1 PLAVPINSKIMK
13 TRNIKNFALMTFA
26 VFAFA
31 SCNDQKKKDADK
43 KAMEEK
49 VAMEEAE
56 MKVEETRMQ
65 EEAKKKEMMATS
77 IAAVA
82 SKNEELSTL
91 VSALKAADL
100 DQMLSEP
107 GSYTVFAPS
116 NNAFE
121 KLPKKMS
128 IAELGKPENKEM
140 LTQVLQYHLVS
151 GEITS
156 DKLVEAINGA
166 NGKYT
171 FTTVGG
177 KDLTASLKGDK
188 INLKDE
194 KGNRTEI
201 VLGNVE
207 ASNGVVHVI
216 NDVLIM
222 K

>member
-1 PLAVPINSKIMK
+1 MK

-26 VFAFA
+26 VLAFA

-56 MKVEETRMQ
+56 MKAKETRMQ

-140 LTQVLQYHLVS
+140 LTQVLQYHVVS
-151 GEITS
+151 GVITS
-156 DKLVEAINGA
+156 NKLVEAINGA

>member
-1 PLAVPINSKIMK
+1 MK

-26 VFAFA
+26 VLAFA
-31 SCNDQKKKDADK
+31 SCNEQKKKDADK

-56 MKVEETRMQ
+56 MKAEETRMQ

-140 LTQVLQYHLVS
+140 LTQVLQYHVVS
-151 GEITS
+151 GVITS

>member
-1 PLAVPINSKIMK
+1 MK
-13 TRNIKNFALMTFA
+13 TRNIKNLVCVAIAIFALSA
-26 VFAFA
+26 
-31 SCNDQKKKDADK
+31 CKDQAKVDADK

-56 MKVEETRMQ
+56 MKAQEAKAQ
-65 EEAKKKEMMATS
+65 EEAKQKEMMATS

-82 SKNEELSTL
+82 SENEELSTL
-91 VSALKAADL
+91 VSAVKAADL
-100 DQMLSEP
+100 DKMLSEP

-128 IAELGKPENKEM
+128 IAELGKPENKEL
-140 LTQVLQYHLVS
+140 LTQVLQYHVVS
-151 GEITS
+151 GVITS
-156 DKLVEAINGA
+156 DKLVAAIKGS
-166 NGKYT
+166 NGKYI

-177 KDLTASLKGDK
+177 HEISASLKNEK
-188 INLKDE
+188 IELKGE
-194 KGNRTEI
+194 KGNKTEV
-201 VLGNVE
+201 VLGNVK

>member
-1 PLAVPINSKIMK
+1 MK
-13 TRNIKNFALMTFA
+13 NRNIKQLALI
-26 VFAFA
+26 AFA
-31 SCNDQKKKDADK
+31 ALALGSCKDQAKIDADK
-43 KAMEEK
+43 KTMEEK
-49 VAMEEAE
+49 VAMEEANIKAEE
-56 MKVEETRMQ
+56 MKVK
-65 EEAKKKEMMATS
+65 EEAKQREMMATS

-82 SKNEELSTL
+82 SKNAELSTL
-91 VSALKAADL
+91 VSAVKAADL
-100 DQMLSEP
+100 DDMLSEP

-128 IAELGKPENKEM
+128 IAELGKPENKEL
-140 LTQVLQYHLVS
+140 LTQILQYHVVS
-151 GEITS
+151 GVITS

-188 INLKDE
+188 IVLKDE
-194 KGNRTEI
+194 KGNKTEV
-201 VLGNVE
+201 VLGNVK

-216 NDVLIM
+216 NDVLLM

>member
-1 PLAVPINSKIMK
+1 MK
-13 TRNIKNFALMTFA
+13 LRKIKNLLFVGIAILALS
-26 VFAFA
+26 
-31 SCNDQKKKDADK
+31 SCKDQAKIDADK

-49 VAMEEAE
+49 VAMEEANVQAEE
-56 MKVEETRMQ
+56 MKMK
-65 EEAKKKEMMATS
+65 EEAKQKEMMATS

-82 SKNEELSTL
+82 SNNPELSTL
-91 VSALKAADL
+91 VSAVKAADL
-100 DQMLSEP
+100 DKMLSEP

-128 IAELGKPENKEM
+128 IAELGKPENKEL
-140 LTQVLQYHLVS
+140 LTQILQYHVVS
-151 GEITS
+151 GVITS
-156 DKLVEAINGA
+156 DKLVAAIKGA

-177 KDLTASLKGDK
+177 KDITASLTGDK
-188 INLKDE
+188 IILKDE
-194 KGNRTEI
+194 KGNKTEV
-201 VLGNVE
+201 VLGNVK

-216 NDVLIM
+216 NNVLLM

>member
-1 PLAVPINSKIMK
+1 MK

>member
-1 PLAVPINSKIMK
+1 MK
-13 TRNIKNFALMTFA
+13 TRNIKKFALMTFA
-26 VFAFA
+26 VLAFA
-31 SCNDQKKKDADK
+31 SCNDQKKKDADE

-56 MKVEETRMQ
+56 MKAEETRMQ

-140 LTQVLQYHLVS
+140 LTQVLQYHVVS
-151 GEITS
+151 GVITS

-171 FTTVGG
+171 FSTVGG

>member
-1 PLAVPINSKIMK
+1 MK
-13 TRNIKNFALMTFA
+13 LIKIKNLLFVGIAIFALS
-26 VFAFA
+26 
-31 SCNDQKKKDADK
+31 SCKNQAKIDADK

-49 VAMEEAE
+49 VAMEEANVQAEE
-56 MKVEETRMQ
+56 MKMK
-65 EEAKKKEMMATS
+65 EEAKQKEMMATS

-82 SKNEELSTL
+82 SNNPELSTL
-91 VSALKAADL
+91 VSAVKAADL
-100 DQMLSEP
+100 DKMLSEP

-128 IAELGKPENKEM
+128 IAELGKPENKEL
-140 LTQVLQYHLVS
+140 LTQILQYHVVS
-151 GEITS
+151 GVITS
-156 DKLVEAINGA
+156 DKLVAAINGA

-177 KDLTASLKGDK
+177 KDITASLTGDK
-188 INLKDE
+188 IILKDE
-194 KGNRTEI
+194 KGNKTEV
-201 VLGNVE
+201 VLGNVK

-216 NDVLIM
+216 NNVLLI

>member
-1 PLAVPINSKIMK
+1 MK
-13 TRNIKNFALMTFA
+13 LRKIKNLLFVGLAILALS
-26 VFAFA
+26 
-31 SCNDQKKKDADK
+31 SCKDQAKIDADK
-43 KAMEEK
+43 KAMDEK
-49 VAMEEAE
+49 VAMEEANVQAEE
-56 MKVEETRMQ
+56 MKMK
-65 EEAKKKEMMATS
+65 EEAKQKEMMATS

-82 SKNEELSTL
+82 SNNPELSTL
-91 VSALKAADL
+91 VSAVKAADL
-100 DQMLSEP
+100 NKMLSEP

-128 IAELGKPENKEM
+128 IAELGKPENKEL
-140 LTQVLQYHLVS
+140 LTQVLQYHVVS
-151 GEITS
+151 GIITS
-156 DKLVEAINGA
+156 DKLVEAIKGA

-177 KDLTASLKGDK
+177 KDVTASLKGEK
-188 INLKDE
+188 IVLEDE
-194 KGNRTEI
+194 KGNKTEV
-201 VLGNVE
+201 VLGNVK

>member
-1 PLAVPINSKIMK
+1 MK

-26 VFAFA
+26 VLAFA

-56 MKVEETRMQ
+56 MKAEETRMQ
-65 EEAKKKEMMATS
+65 EESKKKEMMATS

-128 IAELGKPENKEM
+128 IAELGKQENKEM
-140 LTQVLQYHLVS
+140 LTQVLQYHVVS
-151 GEITS
+151 GVITS

>member
-1 PLAVPINSKIMK
+1 MK

-26 VFAFA
+26 VLAFA
-31 SCNDQKKKDADK
+31 SCNNQKKKDADK

-56 MKVEETRMQ
+56 MKAEETRMQ

-91 VSALKAADL
+91 VSALKAAGL

-140 LTQVLQYHLVS
+140 LTQVLQYHVVS
-151 GEITS
+151 GVITS

-177 KDLTASLKGDK
+177 KELTASLKGDK

-207 ASNGVVHVI
+207 ASNGLVHVI

>member
-1 PLAVPINSKIMK
+1 MK

-26 VFAFA
+26 VLAFA
-31 SCNDQKKKDADK
+31 SCNEQKKKDADK

-56 MKVEETRMQ
+56 MKAEETRMQ
-65 EEAKKKEMMATS
+65 EEAEKKEMMATS

-91 VSALKAADL
+91 VYALKAADL

-121 KLPKKMS
+121 NLPKKMS

-140 LTQVLQYHLVS
+140 LTQVLQYHVVS
-151 GEITS
+151 GVITS

-177 KDLTASLKGDK
+177 KELTASLKGDK